1 MKLKAKII
9 AAAVC
14 AMALCVALAGCAGG
28 GTNSGNDAT
37 NFQGNWVLSG
47 GNNVGQELKAEDI
60 DAMNQ
65 MGLNVYMQLNEGGN
79 AVISLF
85 GENVDGTWEASLR
98 FTQGDIPPAASEVQ
112 RDENQQAEPE
122 AEGTCGNAATLFS
135 SDPPLILRRVFLC
148 ACSRNTTFS
157 KPCLYG
163 EDSRFNDRF
172 A

>member
-47 GNNVGQELKAEDI
+47 GNNEGQELKAEDI

-85 GENVDGTWEASLR
+85 GENVDGTWEAKDATTVAITFQGDTTDAKLEGDELVLSVEGNSLR
-98 FTQGDIPPAASEVQ
+98 FKKGDIPPAASEVQ

-122 AEGTCGNAATLFS
+122 A
-135 SDPPLILRRVFLC
+135 
-148 ACSRNTTFS
+148 
-157 KPCLYG
+157 
-163 EDSRFNDRF
+163 
-172 A
+172 

>member
-14 AMALCVALAGCAGG
+14 AMARCVALAGCAGG

-47 GNNVGQELKAEDI
+47 GNNEGQELKAEDI

-85 GENVDGTWEASLR
+85 GENVDGTWEAKDATTVAITFQGDTTDAKLEGDELVLSVEGNSLR
-98 FTQGDIPPAASEVQ
+98 FKKGDIPPAASEVQ

-122 AEGTCGNAATLFS
+122 A
-135 SDPPLILRRVFLC
+135 
-148 ACSRNTTFS
+148 
-157 KPCLYG
+157 
-163 EDSRFNDRF
+163 
-172 A
+172 

>member
-28 GTNSGNDAT
+28 GTNSGNDTT

-47 GNNVGQELKAEDI
+47 GNNEGQELKAEDI

-85 GENVDGTWEASLR
+85 GENVDGTWEAKDATTVAITFQGDTTDAKLEGDELVLSVEGNSLR
-98 FTQGDIPPAASEVQ
+98 FKKGDIPPAASEVQ

-122 AEGTCGNAATLFS
+122 A
-135 SDPPLILRRVFLC
+135 
-148 ACSRNTTFS
+148 
-157 KPCLYG
+157 
-163 EDSRFNDRF
+163 
-172 A
+172 

>member
-37 NFQGNWVLSG
+37 NFASYPGGYWVLSG
-47 GNNVGQELKAEDI
+47 GNNEGQELKAEDI

-85 GENVDGTWEASLR
+85 GENVDGTWEAKDATTVAITFQGDTTDAKLEGDELVLSVEGNSLR
-98 FTQGDIPPAASEVQ
+98 FKKGDIPPAASEVQ

-122 AEGTCGNAATLFS
+122 A
-135 SDPPLILRRVFLC
+135 
-148 ACSRNTTFS
+148 
-157 KPCLYG
+157 
-163 EDSRFNDRF
+163 
-172 A
+172 

>member
-28 GTNSGNDAT
+28 GTNGGNDAT
-37 NFQGNWVLSG
+37 NFQGNWVLAG
-47 GNNVGQELKAEDI
+47 GNNEGQELKAEDI

-85 GENVDGTWEASLR
+85 GENVDGTWEAKDATTVAITFQGDTTDAKLEGDELVLSVEGNSLR
-98 FTQGDIPPAASEVQ
+98 FKKGDIPPAASEVQ

-122 AEGTCGNAATLFS
+122 A
-135 SDPPLILRRVFLC
+135 
-148 ACSRNTTFS
+148 
-157 KPCLYG
+157 
-163 EDSRFNDRF
+163 
-172 A
+172 

>member
-47 GNNVGQELKAEDI
+47 GNNEGQELKAEDI

-85 GENVDGTWEASLR
+85 GENVDGKLEGDELVLSVEGNSLR
-98 FTQGDIPPAASEVQ
+98 FKKGDIPPAASEVQ

-122 AEGTCGNAATLFS
+122 A
-135 SDPPLILRRVFLC
+135 
-148 ACSRNTTFS
+148 
-157 KPCLYG
+157 
-163 EDSRFNDRF
+163 
-172 A
+172 